1 MMIAGI
7 VVLALVA
14 LIIGLLMLYAR
25 RIPKRIQRFLGRLLL
40 FVSAV
45 ETILI
50 IWILIFVWNSGWPL
64 WELSFNDF
72 WQEELMLIYFI
83 KEWMYTW
90 LWNDL
95 LNLIFVFLPAV
106 VFLALR
112 TVFTTVIGIWFLKL
126 SQ

>member
-1 MMIAGI
+1 MIAGI

-126 SQ
+126 SR

>member
-126 SQ
+126 SR